1 MKFLEM
7 IIKHYD
13 DIFPFN
19 KETYSFLR
27 EGLLDED
34 KVLDVACATGTYAI
48 ALQKDG
54 MNLCGLD
61 IDDNMIRRA
70 EEKAEEAF
78 VNPDF
83 VVSSMLNLDLVSD
96 GDLRRIYSISNAL
109 VQLKSLEEIQ
119 TFLSLSFEL
128 LKDGGDLIIRI
139 FNYDR
144 ILDHKIDKLPS
155 LEVPL
160 KGITYDRNYNFDEDS
175 ELIEFTSILNVKD
188 QTKESSIY
196 LFPVRIDLL
205 LEELFHVGFREIEV
219 YGSFKKEPY
228 TEESISLIIKAKK
241 VKEAKNI

>member
-1 MKFLEM
+1 MKFYEM
-7 IIKHYD
+7 IFKHYD
-13 DIFPFN
+13 DIFPYN

-27 EGLLDED
+27 EGLQDED
-34 KVLDVACATGTYAI
+34 KVLDVACGTGTYSI

-61 IDDNMIRRA
+61 LDENMISLA

-96 GDLRRIYSISNAL
+96 GDLRRIYTIGNAL
-109 VQLKSLEEIQ
+109 VHLKSLEEIQ
-119 TFLSLSFEL
+119 TFLSLSYEL

-139 FNYDR
+139 LNYDR
-144 ILDHKIDKLPS
+144 ILDNKIDKLPT

-160 KGITYDRNYNFDEDS
+160 KGITFERNYSFDEAS
-175 ELIEFTSILNVKD
+175 ELIEFSSILSVKD
-188 QTKESSIY
+188 QTKEASIY
-196 LFPVRIDLL
+196 LLPIRKDALL
-205 LEELFHVGFREIEV
+205 LELSNAGFKEIEL

-228 TEESISLIIKAKK
+228 TDESTSLVIKAKK
-241 VKEAKNI
+241 VEEA